1 MADKVISGMKSLNS
15 TAGVVPLSRLL
26 DRRLFR
32 WVLRWALPLLLAGG
46 WAVSA
51 GAQAVSSNVPLDVVN
66 LQLRWKHQFQFA
78 GYYAAL
84 EKGYYRDAGLDVRI
98 HEGAPGKAPV
108 DEVIAGRAEYG
119 TANSEVLLAR
129 LKGSPLVALAAVF
142 QHSPSVLLARADS
155 GIRTPHDL
163 VGRRVMF
170 MGGKHD
176 TDFYAMLLREGIRP
190 ESVEILPSSYEIDDL
205 ISGKVDAFNSYL
217 TNEPFILRR
226 RGIDYVVI
234 NPSHYGIDY
243 YGDIL
248 FTTEREIDDYPDRV
262 KAFREASLRGWRYA
276 MDHPDEMV
284 GLLLDKYR
292 VPKTRDHLEFEAT
305 AARSLILP
313 DLVEIG
319 HMNPGRWRGMVEA
332 LKSSGMVDNDIL
344 LDGFIYD
351 PDPRVWE
358 KRWRNIVVSMG
369 VVIGAILLVM
379 AYLFGIQ
386 RRLRNEIALRRRIE
400 EQLLGANDLLQ
411 RTGRL
416 AKVGGFER
424 NISSNATIFSE
435 EAARIRE
442 VAPGVEIPFDQ
453 TMAHYTPE
461 ERPLRIAE
469 NERATREGV
478 PWEHESLLSM
488 PSGKQV
494 WIYVRGEPVFR
505 DGKVAKLVGAV
516 QDITDR
522 KLAEL
527 ALVRRS
533 RELEMHNS
541 ILRQIHQGVALS
553 DVLDSLASQAE
564 MLHPGMLC
572 AVLLADV
579 VSSRL
584 RHVAAP
590 SLPSQFVR
598 ALDAMLAND
607 EASASSYAASSGKRV
622 IVENMGRSP
631 ERSMMYCQ
639 HAAAA
644 GFQSCWSQP
653 IKGREKR
660 VLGVFVIYQ
669 RVPARPSDEDIRLLE
684 NFANLA
690 ALVVEHYQAEE
701 KIRNLAFFDSL
712 TQLPNRRMLL
722 DRLRQAM
729 ANSRRSGCYGALLFL
744 DLDNFKPLND
754 TFGHHAGDLLLIQ
767 VAQRVSGCVRE
778 TDTVARFGG
787 DEFVVMLAELDAKR
801 EASESLARG
810 IAEKIRGVLAEP
822 FFVNIERE
830 DAPRLLIEHCCT
842 ASIGVVMFID
852 HEATVEEIIKWAD
865 HAMYQAKNAGRN
877 NVCFYS

>member
-1 MADKVISGMKSLNS
+1 MADKVISGMKSVNS
-15 TAGVVPLSRLL
+15 IAGVCSLSGSCHRCFRQRFFQFSFLFLL
-26 DRRLFR
+26 GLF
-32 WVLRWALPLLLAGG
+32 WT
-46 WAVSA
+46 VSA
-51 GAQAVSSNVPLDVVN
+51 SAQTLSSNTSLEVVN

-84 EKGYYRDAGLDVRI
+84 ENGYYRDAGLDVRI
-98 HEGAPGKAPV
+98 HEGEPGRAPV

-129 LKGSPLVALAAVF
+129 LKGTPLVALAVIF

-163 VGRRVMF
+163 VGRSVMF
-170 MGGKHD
+170 MGGQHD
-176 TDFYAMLLREGIRP
+176 TDFHAMFRREGIRP
-190 ESVEILPSSYEIDDL
+190 ESIDIRPSSDEIDDL
-205 ISGKVDAFNSYL
+205 VSGKVDAFNAYL
-217 TNEPFILRR
+217 TNEPFVLRQ
-226 RGIDYVVI
+226 RGVEFVVI
-234 NPSHYGIDY
+234 NPSHYGVDY
-243 YGDIL
+243 YGGIL
-248 FTTEREIDDYPDRV
+248 FTTEREIGERPDRV
-262 KAFREASLRGWRYA
+262 KAFREASLRGWQYA
-276 MDHPDEMV
+276 MEHPEV
-284 GLLLDKYR
+284 VVELLLNKYR
-292 VPKTRDHLEFEAT
+292 VPKTRDHLEFEAAT
-305 AARSLILP
+305 ARSLILP
-313 DLVEIG
+313 ELVEIG
-319 HMNPGRWRGMVEA
+319 HMNPERWRAMADA
-332 LKSSGMVDNDIL
+332 LKSCGLVDDDTL
-344 LDGFIYD
+344 LEGFIYD

-358 KRWRNIVVSMG
+358 KRWRNIVISMG
-369 VVIGAILLVM
+369 LVIGTILVVM
-379 AYLFGIQ
+379 AYLFRMQ
-386 RRLRNEIALRRRIE
+386 RRLRNEIDLRRQIE
-400 EQLLGANDLLQ
+400 EQLLGANNLLQ

-424 NISSNATIFSE
+424 NIANNTTIYTE

-453 TMAHYTPE
+453 TMGHYVPE

-469 NERATREGV
+469 NERAIREGI
-478 PWEHESLLSM
+478 PWEHESLLTM
-488 PSGKQV
+488 PSGKQTWV
-494 WIYVRGEPVFR
+494 YVRGEPVFR
-505 DGKVAKLVGAV
+505 DGKVVKLVGAT

-527 ALVRRS
+527 ALVGRS

-572 AVLLADV
+572 AVLLFDAGNN
-579 VSSRL
+579 RL

-590 SLPSQFVR
+590 GLPSQFIRV
-598 ALDAMLAND
+598 LDDMLAND
-607 EASASSYAASSGKRV
+607 EASSSSYAASSGKRV

-631 ERSMMYCQ
+631 ERSMMYCR
-639 HAAAA
+639 HAVAA

-653 IKGREKR
+653 IKGRENR

-669 RVPARPSDEDIRLLE
+669 RTPARPGDDEIRLLE

-690 ALVVEHYQAEE
+690 ALVVEHYQTEE
-701 KIRNLAFFDSL
+701 KIRNLAFFDAL
-712 TQLPNRRMLL
+712 TQLPNRRMLF

-767 VAQRVSGCVRE
+767 VAQRISSCVRE

-787 DEFVVMLAELDAKR
+787 DEFVVMLGELDANR
-801 EASESLARG
+801 DASEAQVRG
-810 IAEKIRGVLAEP
+810 IAEKIRSILAEP
-822 FFVNIERE
+822 FVVCFERD
-830 DAPRLLIEHCCT
+830 DASRLIIEHCCT
-842 ASIGVVMFID
+842 ASIGVVLFIN
-852 HEATVEEIIKWAD
+852 HEASVEEIIKWAD
-865 HAMYQAKNAGRN
+865 HAMYQAKNTGRN
-877 NVCFYS
+877 NVCFHS

>member
-46 WAVSA
+46 WSVSA

-163 VGRRVMF
+163 VGRKVMF

-276 MDHPDEMV
+276 MDHPDEVV

-351 PDPRVWE
+351 PDPRNPSD
-358 KRWRNIVVSMG
+358 WRREIPDSCYAARLSCAAQHWTGGDRVCSVGRKAAHEASG
-369 VVIGAILLVM
+369 GAVLDVCRHLQPDRQCR
-379 AYLFGIQ
+379 IQ
-386 RRLRNEIALRRRIE
+386 PADDYPVRSRSVRRL
-400 EQLLGANDLLQ
+400 G
-411 RTGRL
+411 
-416 AKVGGFER
+416 
-424 NISSNATIFSE
+424 
-435 EAARIRE
+435 
-442 VAPGVEIPFDQ
+442 
-453 TMAHYTPE
+453 
-461 ERPLRIAE
+461 
-469 NERATREGV
+469 
-478 PWEHESLLSM
+478 
-488 PSGKQV
+488 
-494 WIYVRGEPVFR
+494 
-505 DGKVAKLVGAV
+505 
-516 QDITDR
+516 
-522 KLAEL
+522 
-527 ALVRRS
+527 
-533 RELEMHNS
+533 
-541 ILRQIHQGVALS
+541 
-553 DVLDSLASQAE
+553 
-564 MLHPGMLC
+564 
-572 AVLLADV
+572 
-579 VSSRL
+579 
-584 RHVAAP
+584 
-590 SLPSQFVR
+590 
-598 ALDAMLAND
+598 
-607 EASASSYAASSGKRV
+607 
-622 IVENMGRSP
+622 
-631 ERSMMYCQ
+631 
-639 HAAAA
+639 
-644 GFQSCWSQP
+644 
-653 IKGREKR
+653 
-660 VLGVFVIYQ
+660 
-669 RVPARPSDEDIRLLE
+669 
-684 NFANLA
+684 
-690 ALVVEHYQAEE
+690 
-701 KIRNLAFFDSL
+701 
-712 TQLPNRRMLL
+712 
-722 DRLRQAM
+722 
-729 ANSRRSGCYGALLFL
+729 
-744 DLDNFKPLND
+744 
-754 TFGHHAGDLLLIQ
+754 
-767 VAQRVSGCVRE
+767 
-778 TDTVARFGG
+778 
-787 DEFVVMLAELDAKR
+787 
-801 EASESLARG
+801 
-810 IAEKIRGVLAEP
+810 
-822 FFVNIERE
+822 
-830 DAPRLLIEHCCT
+830 
-842 ASIGVVMFID
+842 
-852 HEATVEEIIKWAD
+852 
-865 HAMYQAKNAGRN
+865 
-877 NVCFYS
+877 